1 MCALAGQVWVSFVV
15 THEGNPH
22 TWELS
27 HRGVMRQIYG
37 LMFLRRVYSLLL
49 HDSNH
54 LDLSTCVL
62 NDLRLVS
69 WRSVAVFSGASH
81 KRDSDTWCKFSNIVC
96 KCPVSFDY
104 NLCVFSG

>member
-37 LMFLRRVYSLLL
+37 LMFLRL

-69 WRSVAVFSGASH
+69 WRSVAVLSGASH
-81 KRDSDTWCKFSNIVC
+81 SRDCDT
-96 KCPVSFDY
+96 
-104 NLCVFSG
+104 